1 MDDRS
6 NFDKYLEKTLQI
18 TRELTLNQMQK
29 QWGRM
34 MNYEYRIKKIRQFI
48 DYGFIATFIIGAPLA
63 TYRELNSLIN
73 NFNEEIRKKVQSIE
87 RKIEE

>member
-6 NFDKYLEKTLQI
+6 NFDKSLEKTFQI

-29 QWGRM
+29 QWERM

-48 DYGFIATFIIGAPLA
+48 DYGFIATFIMGTPLA
-63 TYRELNSLIN
+63 AYRELNSLTN
-73 NFNEEIRKKVQSIE
+73 TFNEEKRKQVQSIE